1 MHMCLNRYICYDL
14 CMKYLAQAAVLNIWS
29 PAGGAI
35 LGDGGTFRRW
45 DLASGDMLL
54 KVMPGLLPSSLSA
67 SYPT

>member
-1 MHMCLNRYICYDL
+1 
-14 CMKYLAQAAVLNIWS
+14 MKYLAQAAVLNIWS